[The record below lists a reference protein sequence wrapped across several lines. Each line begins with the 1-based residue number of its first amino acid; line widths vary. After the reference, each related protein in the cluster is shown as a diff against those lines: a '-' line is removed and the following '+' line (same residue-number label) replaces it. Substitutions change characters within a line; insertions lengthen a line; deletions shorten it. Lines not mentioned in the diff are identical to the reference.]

1 MRTARGSRNPPSSSP
16 STRAPLTAA
25 PAPWVAWAATLLAA
39 GRAFAGEPMQDSP
52 SSRRAP
58 RELVAV
64 ANGNRDWGPAVLAGK
79 LVVAGGPSGRGGLHA
94 VDRATG
100 KLRWSFFPKGL
111 NGSLSTPP
119 AIAGGLAIA
128 PYGAANP
135 GAVIAVSLATGKEV
149 WRGPDPDANATVAAA
164 EGAAFVHTKDG
175 AFVALD
181 VATGRER
188 WRRGAPRLRGC
199 TSTPLVRDGVVY
211 ASAGF
216 DGAEGEPEGA
226 MLFAL
231 DASTGEER
239 WRTRAPADY
248 GRDGVCLQRPVLV
261 GNTLVASQSGALY
274 AIDRETGRARFAPIT
289 TERREGDRVRRVE
302 VTGLVA
308 AGRFLV
314 GMTPSALVAFEP
326 ATGAVAWEVPGTFSP
341 SLSCTTADGGTLY
354 FQGSPAAAPAAA
366 PTGTLH
372 ALDLDTRAVLWSFAR
387 PTDEKHWPFGCVVA
401 DGASLWVDSYRALV
415 KLGL

>member
-1 MRTARGSRNPPSSSP
+1 
-16 STRAPLTAA
+16 
-25 PAPWVAWAATLLAA
+25 
-39 GRAFAGEPMQDSP
+39 
-52 SSRRAP
+52 
-58 RELVAV
+58 
-64 ANGNRDWGPAVLAGK
+64 VLAGK

-100 KLRWSFFPKGL
+100 KLRWSFFPKGI

-149 WRGPDPDANATVAAA
+149 WRGLDPDVNATVAAT

-188 WRRGAPRLRGC
+188 WRREAPRRRGC
-199 TSTPLVRDGVVY
+199 TSAPIVHDGVVY

-216 DGAEGEPEGA
+216 DGTEGEPEGS

-239 WRTRAPADY
+239 WRSRAPAEY
-248 GRDGVCLQRPVLV
+248 GREGVCLQHPVLL
-261 GNTLVASQSGALY
+261 GNTLYASQAGALY
-274 AIDRETGRARFAPIT
+274 AIDRATGRARFEPVPTQVRDA
-289 TERREGDRVRRVE
+289 ERLRRVE

-314 GMTPSALVAFEP
+314 GMTPTALVAFEP
-326 ATGAVAWEVPGTFSP
+326 ANGAVAWEVPGTFSP
-341 SLSCTTADGGTLY
+341 SSSCSTAHGDTLY

-372 ALDLDTRAVLWSFAR
+372 ALDLDTRGILWSFAR
-387 PTDEKHWPFGCVVA
+387 PTDEKNWPFGCVVA

-415 KLGL
+415 KLDR

>member
-1 MRTARGSRNPPSSSP
+1 MRIDGGSRNSASSSH
-16 STRAPLTAA
+16 STRPRIAA
-25 PAPWVAWAATLLAA
+25 AAARWVVWVATLFGA
-39 GRAFAGEPMQDSP
+39 GSAFAGEPALD
-52 SSRRAP
+52 SRRAP
-58 RELVAV
+58 REIVAV
-64 ANGNRDWGPAVLAGK
+64 SNRNRDWGPAVLAGK

-100 KLRWSFFPKGL
+100 KLRWSFFPKGMT
-111 NGSLSTPP
+111 GSISTPP
-119 AIAGGLAIA
+119 AIAGGMAIA
-128 PYGAANP
+128 PYGAASP

-149 WRGPDPDANATVAAA
+149 WSGPDPDANATVVAT

-181 VATGRER
+181 VATGREL

-199 TSTPLVRDGVVY
+199 TSVPIVRDGVVY

-216 DGAEGEPEGA
+216 DGAEDEPEGA

-231 DASTGEER
+231 DASTGAER
-239 WRTRAPADY
+239 WRTRAPAEY
-248 GRDGVCLQRPVLV
+248 GRGGVCLHRPVLL
-261 GNTLVASQSGALY
+261 GDTLYASESSTLY

-289 TERREGDRVRRVE
+289 TEWREGERVRRVE

-314 GMTPSALVAFEP
+314 GMTPTALVAFEP
-326 ATGAVAWEVPGTFSP
+326 ANGAVAWEVPGTFSP
-341 SLSCTTADGGTLY
+341 SLSCATADGGTLY

-372 ALDLDTRAVLWSFAR
+372 ALDLETRAILWSFSR
-387 PTDEKHWPFGCVVA
+387 LTDEKNWSFGCVVA
-401 DGASLWVDSYRALV
+401 DGSSLWVDSYRALV
-415 KLGL
+415 KLER